1 MPVNTFFIQK
11 SCDRCGRPL
20 NGGRTMSFFTKET
33 LCVECSDVE
42 GKIRKKICERDGDPM
57 ADLKYEGCG
66 VVPKVE

>member
-11 SCDRCGRPL
+11 SCDRCGKLL

-33 LCVECSDVE
+33 LCNECSAVE
-42 GKIRKKICERDGDPM
+42 GKIRKKICERDGYPN